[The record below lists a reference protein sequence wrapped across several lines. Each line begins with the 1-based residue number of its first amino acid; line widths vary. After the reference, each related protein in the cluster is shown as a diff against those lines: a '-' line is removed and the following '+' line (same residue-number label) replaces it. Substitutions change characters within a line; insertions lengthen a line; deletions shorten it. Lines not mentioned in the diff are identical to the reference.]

1 MTIRKNFNLD
11 EEIVKQLE
19 EIAKIEH
26 TTQTQAVQEAIE
38 KLYKEKQISKK
49 LAALDE
55 LAGSFSGM
63 LSDVDAKDIQ
73 RQRAINRAK

>member
-19 EIAKIEH
+19 EIAKSENK
-26 TTQTQAVQEAIE
+26 TQTQAVQEAIE

>member
-19 EIAKIEH
+19 ELAKTEH
-26 TTQTQAVQEAIE
+26 KTQTQAVQEAIE

-49 LAALDE
+49 LASLDE

-63 LSDVDAKDIQ
+63 FGDVDAKDIQ
-73 RQRAINRAK
+73 TERAISRAK